1 MASCAQV
8 EALIQAYLDGELE
21 ASGQVILDRHVA
33 ECASCARKVR
43 QQQAAAAEL
52 FEALRSE
59 RLTQDLQEVVLAH
72 LPEMERP
79 PQDMSDINWR
89 AKHPSASLAR
99 WGRRVPAMVAV
110 MLLLTAALVK
120 VYWPEPPLPA
130 YSVGV
135 VLQSMGRVTTFDS
148 ASTERS
154 PVPVAEGVLAERS
167 YETGAN
173 ARLMLAL
180 AGQTRIKLNQQSRIR
195 VEDERRVRLEQGEI
209 WMDVG
214 HDGRL
219 FRVTVPD
226 GVVTVFGTAF
236 AINVDRDQTTVS
248 VEEGHVQV
256 ENSEGFRL
264 VHPNEQV
271 RWAAGE
277 EPPLAQKADI
287 GPVTAWAQAIVPDSE
302 AENVYQAQLAA
313 SSERPTELAA
323 KEVFLIDVMQG
334 GRRWDISSL
343 RISWDGPLPP
353 DQTYSGYEV
362 YVYDQDMQPVTKEEV
377 DGNMFTNARNAGDE
391 YIDLPLENKVHDG
404 IKMLTVRLA
413 PTQEDALT
421 APDLE
426 VSALAS

>member
-1 MASCAQV
+1 MASCTQV
-8 EALIQAYLDGELE
+8 EPLIQAHIDGELE

-33 ECASCARKVR
+33 ECASCACKLR

-52 FEALRSE
+52 FEALRTE
-59 RLTQDLQEVVLAH
+59 RLTRDLQEVVLAH

-89 AKHPSASLAR
+89 AKHPSSSLGR

-110 MLLLTAALVK
+110 MLILTAALVK
-120 VYWPEPPLPA
+120 AYWPEPPLPA

-135 VLQSMGRVTTFDS
+135 VLQSEGGVTTFDS

-154 PVPVAEGVLAERS
+154 PVPVADGVLAECS

-180 AGQTRIKLNQQSRIR
+180 AGHTRLKLNQHSRIR
-195 VEDERRVRLEQGEI
+195 VDDERRVRLEQGEM
-209 WMDVG
+209 WADVG

-236 AINVDRDQTTVS
+236 AINVERDQTTVS
-248 VEEGHVQV
+248 VENGQVQV
-256 ENSEGFRL
+256 ENSAGFRL
-264 VHPNEQV
+264 VHPGEQV

-277 EPPLAQKADI
+277 EPPLPQKADI
-287 GPVTAWAQAIVPDSE
+287 ERATAWARTIVPDSE
-302 AENVYQAQLAA
+302 AEEVYLAQLALA
-313 SSERPTELAA
+313 APAESPTELAA

-334 GRRWDISSL
+334 GRRWEVSSL
-343 RISWDGPLPP
+343 RISWEGPLPS
-353 DQTYSGYEV
+353 DQAYSGYEV
-362 YVYDQDMQPVTKEEV
+362 YVYDQDMHPVTKVEV
-377 DGNMFTNARNAGDE
+377 DGTTFTDSRE
-391 YIDLPLENKVHDG
+391 HYIDLPLEDAFHDG

-413 PTQEDALT
+413 PTQENALT
-421 APDLE
+421 APGLE

>member
-33 ECASCARKVR
+33 ECASCARKLR

-52 FEALRSE
+52 FEALRTE
-59 RLTQDLQEVVLAH
+59 RLSRDLQDGVLAH
-72 LPEMERP
+72 LPDMDRP

-99 WGRRVPAMVAV
+99 WGRRVPAMVGV
-110 MLLLTAALVK
+110 MLLLTAVLVK
-120 VYWPEPPLPA
+120 AYWPAPPLPA

-148 ASTERS
+148 ASTERA
-154 PVPVAEGVLAERS
+154 PAFVTDGVLAERS

-173 ARLMLAL
+173 AGLMLAL
-180 AGQTRIKLNQQSRIR
+180 AGHTRIKLNQQSRIR
-195 VEDERRVRLEQGEI
+195 VEDERRLRLVQGEI
-209 WMDVG
+209 WVDVG
-214 HDGRL
+214 EDGRL

-236 AINVDRDQTTVS
+236 AINVNRDQTTVS

-264 VHPNEQV
+264 VHANEQV

-277 EPPLAQKADI
+277 APPLPQKADL
-287 GPVTAWAQAIVPDSE
+287 GRATAWAQAIVPDSE
-302 AENVYQAQLAA
+302 AEKVYQAQLAG

-323 KEVFLIDVMQG
+323 KEVFLIDLMQG

-343 RISWDGPLPP
+343 RISWEGPLPS

-377 DGNMFTNARNAGDE
+377 DGNVFTDSRDD
-391 YIDLPLENKVHDG
+391 YTDLPLENMLHDG

-421 APDLE
+421 APDLK